1 MAKAQLLENFFDVS
15 AKIKRQMAQ
24 GIQDKDGLATFF
36 QLQVLSYLSNHT
48 DSTPGQLAEAF
59 CMSSSAVAQLIDRLL
74 TSKWVARIHD
84 ENDRRVV
91 HLRLTQE
98 GEGELNRLKD
108 IRRKRL
114 VPLVKHLDEK
124 DLQELIRIL
133 QKVHMSMDKE
143 LERKTNGKY

>member
-1 MAKAQLLENFFDVS
+1 MTKTQLLEVFFDTS
-15 AKIKRQMAQ
+15 AKIKRLMSQ
-24 GIQDKDGLATFF
+24 GIQDQDRLATFF

-74 TSKWVARIHD
+74 TSQLVAREHD
-84 ENDRRVV
+84 EKDRRVV
-91 HLRLTQE
+91 HLRLTSE
-98 GEGELNRLKD
+98 GVEELNRLKE

-114 VPLVKHLDEK
+114 GPLVKHLDEK

-133 QKVHMSMDKE
+133 QKVYISMDKE
-143 LERKTNGKY
+143 MRGKLHGKY

>member
-15 AKIKRQMAQ
+15 AKIKRLMAQ
-24 GIQDKDGLATFF
+24 GVQDQDGLATFF
-36 QLQVLSYLSNHT
+36 QLQVLSYISHHR
-48 DSTPGQLAEAF
+48 DSTPGQLAETF

-74 TSKWVARIHD
+74 TSKWVERKHD

-91 HLRLTQE
+91 HLQLTKD
-98 GEGELNRLKD
+98 GLVELNRLKE

-114 VPLVKHLDEK
+114 GPLVKHLDEK

-133 QKVHMSMDKE
+133 QKVYISMDKE
-143 LERKTNGKY
+143 KRGK